1 MNFFKRH
8 QKIIIWLL
16 VIGFLASIVVAGGLR
31 WLSSP
36 PAGSAEETIL
46 LVDGKQ
52 VSREE
57 FTRVYGNLIDYYT
70 QLYAMYGLDFES
82 MLQGTEGAFRMLPYM
97 AQAVE
102 EIVRSVIL
110 DQAARELK
118 VTIAKA
124 ELDQAVR
131 AQYQTVLTQY
141 GLTEEQLKELL
152 EYQGS
157 TLEAYKKD
165 LAASQEA
172 QLREERVR
180 QLVVGPIE
188 PTEADLLAYYDA
200 NQDRYQ
206 TEPERIRVGHI
217 LVREAKL
224 ADELLG
230 QAAAPDADF
239 AALAQA
245 HSLDEATKETGETD
259 WFSYYSSPFSDKVT
273 DAIWSAEVGQVKLVD
288 DDEGFHIVKLLAR
301 QEAVVP
307 AFATI
312 RDTVKSDYIR
322 DEGTK
327 RWDSWYTARRERIE
341 VKALDPVL
349 SAAVAYGSDK
359 AKALAELEA
368 ARSAGTSDDPYLTY
382 YIGRLHEELLTAAAA
397 KRIELEG
404 KEGRT
409 AAEEEELGRLRTEEA
424 HHKEQ
429 AIAAYLAF
437 IQTGV
442 GDEAFFQRLL
452 ALAPESA
459 EARYALAEMYRQAG
473 KWIEAEAEY
482 RQAIELRPTFVEAYV
497 GQGDVLMAL
506 NLYRPASEAYRHAL
520 DLQPGNVT
528 LSLKLATAYVRDNQL
543 SLAEPLLQNVLSR
556 EPNNATALTLSGD
569 LLLAQGD
576 PAGAIAR
583 YDAAYKRGLTADALL
598 KLAGAYLAA
607 GQTTEA
613 KKRYE
618 DAIRLFPYRP
628 EGYLGLGDVYL
639 ELGDQ
644 GKALDFYRQALQ
656 RAAAVS
662 LKETIARK
670 IVDLDPTDL
679 RTRFLLAGY
688 FRDQYKYDGAIPQY
702 EAILNHSPGNLDA
715 LIGLGDC
722 YLAKVQ
728 YDRAL
733 DYYRQALDVATTPQ
747 QKLSIYTQM
756 VAVEERRAG
765 AGGTLGPAGLEF
777 LWQRAQLYAELG
789 RYQEGV
795 ADLKRIQTADPSFRS
810 AEVDALLARLTL
822 PQPQ

>member
-36 PAGSAEETIL
+36 PEGSAEETIL
-46 LVDGKQ
+46 LVDSKK
-52 VSREE
+52 VTREE

-82 MLQGTEGAFRMLPYM
+82 MFQGAEGAFRMLPYM
-97 AQAVE
+97 AQAAE

-165 LAASQEA
+165 LATSQEA

-188 PTEADLLAYYDA
+188 PTEADLLAYYEA

-259 WFSYYSSPFSDKVT
+259 WFSYSSSPFSDKVT

-322 DEGTK
+322 DEETK

-349 SAAVAYGSDK
+349 SAAVAYGSDN
-359 AKALAELEA
+359 AAALAGLEA

-409 AAEEEELGRLRTEEA
+409 AEEEEELARLRTEEA

-437 IQTGV
+437 IQTGI

-473 KWIEAEAEY
+473 KWVEAETEY
-482 RQAIELRPTFVEAYV
+482 RQAIALRPTFVEAYV

-528 LSLKLATAYVRDNQL
+528 LSLKLATAYVKDNQP
-543 SLAEPLLQNVLSR
+543 SLADPLLQDVLSR
-556 EPNNATALTLSGD
+556 EPNNATALTLAGD

-576 PAGAIAR
+576 TAGAIAR

-598 KLAGAYLAA
+598 KLAGAYFAA

-628 EGYLGLGDVYL
+628 EGYLGLGDVHL
-639 ELGDQ
+639 ELGEQ
-644 GKALDFYRQALQ
+644 GKALDSYRQALQ

-670 IVDLDPTDL
+670 IVDLDPSDL

-702 EAILNHSPGNLDA
+702 EAILNLSPGNLDA

-733 DYYRQALDVATTPQ
+733 DYYRQALDLATTPQ

-756 VAVEERRAG
+756 VAVEEGR

-789 RYQEGV
+789 RSEEAV
-795 ADLKRIQTADPSFRS
+795 ADLERIQTADPSFRS
-810 AEVDALLARLTL
+810 AEVAALLTRLTL
-822 PQPQ
+822 SQPQ